1 MYKIKTMN
9 KISPKGLSKLHPA
22 HFEVGDKLTG
32 EDAILLR
39 SAKLHDYD
47 FPPETLAVAR
57 AGAGVN
63 NIPLDRCSEK
73 GIVVF
78 NTPGAN
84 ANAVKE
90 LAIAALLLTSRNIS
104 GGIQWVKEQ
113 AAAGADVAAVVET
126 GKAQFAGVEILGKT
140 LGVVGLGA
148 IGIQVANA
156 AAALGM
162 NVVGYDPFLS
172 VSSALTLNP
181 RVTYVQSLDRLYA
194 VSDYLSLHLPMTPE
208 TRGSINAGSIA
219 KMKPGVRIVNLA
231 RGELV
236 NDTDMIAAL
245 ESGRVAAYATD
256 FPNGEITGAKN
267 VIPIP
272 HLGASSE
279 ESEENCA
286 IMAAVQIQ
294 DYLENGNIVNSVNM
308 PALSMSW
315 SAPTRLC
322 VLCSIC
328 ADCDPDPLATI
339 TARLS
344 AAGITP
350 VSLASKVRG
359 DYAYL
364 LLDVS
369 QEIPSDFIAGLSAL
383 DCVLR
388 IRILT
393 R

>member
-9 KISPKGLSKLHPA
+9 KISSKGLSKLDPA
-22 HFEVGDKLTG
+22 RFEVGDKLTG

-47 FPPETLAVAR
+47 FPAETLAVAR

-90 LAIAALLLTSRNIS
+90 LAIAALLLTSRDIS

-148 IGIQVANA
+148 IGILVANA

-162 NVVGYDPFLS
+162 HVVGYDPFLS
-172 VSSALTLNP
+172 VSSALTLDP
-181 RVTYVQSLDRLYA
+181 RVAYVHSLDRLYA
-194 VSDYLSLHLPMTPE
+194 VSDYLSMHLPMTPE

-219 KMKPGVRIVNLA
+219 KMKPGVRVVNLA

-236 NDTDMIAAL
+236 NDADMTAAL
-245 ESGRVAAYATD
+245 ESGQVSAYATD
-256 FPNGEITGAKN
+256 FPNGEITGVKN

-286 IMAAVQIQ
+286 IMAAIQVQ
-294 DYLENGNIVNSVNM
+294 DYLDNGNIVNSVNM

-315 SAPTRLC
+315 SAPYRLC

-328 ADCDPDPLATI
+328 ADCDPDPLSTI
-339 TARLS
+339 NARLS

-350 VSLASKVRG
+350 VSMASKAKG
-359 DYAYL
+359 DYAYM
-364 LLDVS
+364 LLDTS
-369 QEIPSDFIAGLSAL
+369 QEIPADFIAELSAL

-388 IRILT
+388 VRVLT

>member
-1 MYKIKTMN
+1 
-9 KISPKGLSKLHPA
+9 
-22 HFEVGDKLTG
+22 
-32 EDAILLR
+32 
-39 SAKLHDYD
+39 
-47 FPPETLAVAR
+47 VAR

-63 NIPLDRCSEK
+63 NIPLDRCSEL

-104 GGIQWVKEQ
+104 EGIQWVKEQ

-162 NVVGYDPFLS
+162 DVVGYDPYLS
-172 VSSALTLNP
+172 VTSALTLDP
-181 RVTYVQSLDRLYA
+181 KVTYLQSLDHLYA
-194 VSDYLSLHLPMTPE
+194 VSDYISLHLPMTPE
-208 TRGSINAGSIA
+208 TRGSINRETIA
-219 KMKPGVRIVNLA
+219 KMKPSVRIINLA

-245 ESGRVAAYATD
+245 ESGLVSSYATD
-256 FPNGEITGAKN
+256 FPNGEITSAKN

-286 IMAAVQIQ
+286 VMAAVQIQ
-294 DYLENGNIVNSVNM
+294 DYLVNGNIVNSVNM
-308 PALSMSW
+308 PTLSMGW
-315 SAPTRLC
+315 SAPTRLS
-322 VLCSIC
+322 VLCS
-328 ADCDPDPLATI
+328 ASGDGGPDPVSTI
-339 TARLS
+339 TARL
-344 AAGITP
+344 AEAGIAP
-350 VSLASKVRG
+350 ISMSSKIRG
-359 DYAYL
+359 HYAYL
-364 LLDVS
+364 LADVGQDLPAS
-369 QEIPSDFIAGLSAL
+369 LLEDLSAMS
-383 DCVLR
+383 CVLR
-388 IRILT
+388 ARVLT

>member
-9 KISPKGLSKLHPA
+9 KISPRGLSKLDSTR
-22 HFEVGDKLTG
+22 FEVGDKLTG

-47 FPPETLAVAR
+47 FPAETLAVAR

-63 NIPLDRCSEK
+63 NIPIDRCSER

-156 AAALGM
+156 AVALGM
-162 NVVGYDPFLS
+162 NVVGYDPYLS

-181 RVTYVQSLDRLYA
+181 HVTYVQSLDRLYA
-194 VSDYLSLHLPMTPE
+194 VSDYISLHLPMTPE
-208 TRGSINAGSIA
+208 TRGSINQEALA
-219 KMKPGVRIVNLA
+219 KMKPGVRIINLA

-236 NDTDMIAAL
+236 NDADMIAAL
-245 ESGRVAAYATD
+245 ESGRAAAYATD
-256 FPNGEITGAKN
+256 FPDSEITNVKN

-286 IMAAVQIQ
+286 IMAALQVQ
-294 DYLENGNIVNSVNM
+294 DYLDNGNIVNSVNM

-328 ADCDPDPLATI
+328 ADCDPDPLSTI

-350 VSLASKVRG
+350 VSMASKVRG
-359 DYAYL
+359 EYAYM
-364 LLDVS
+364 LLDIN
-369 QEIPSDFIAGLSAL
+369 QEAAADFIAELAAL
-383 DCVLR
+383 NCTLRVRVL
-388 IRILT
+388 T
-393 R
+393 Q

>member
-9 KISPKGLSKLHPA
+9 KISPKGLSKLDPA
-22 HFEVGDKLTG
+22 RFEVGDQYTG

-39 SAKLHDYD
+39 SAKIHDYD
-47 FPPETLAVAR
+47 FAPQTLAVAR

-63 NIPLDRCSEK
+63 NIPLDRCSEL

-113 AAAGADVAAVVET
+113 AASDADVAAVVET

-156 AAALGM
+156 AIALGM
-162 NVVGYDPFLS
+162 DVVGYDPYLS
-172 VSSALTLNP
+172 VSSALTLDP
-181 RVTYVQSLDRLYA
+181 KVSYVQSLDRLYT
-194 VSDYLSLHLPMTPE
+194 VSDYISLHLPMTPE
-208 TRGSINAGSIA
+208 TRGSINREAMS
-219 KMKPGVRIVNLA
+219 KMKPGVRIINLA

-236 NDTDMIAAL
+236 NDADMIAAL
-245 ESGRVAAYATD
+245 ESGQVSSYATD
-256 FPNGEITGAKN
+256 FPNREITGAQN

-286 IMAAVQIQ
+286 VMAAVQIQ
-294 DYLENGNIVNSVNM
+294 DYLDNGNIVNSVNM
-308 PALSMSW
+308 PALSMDW
-315 SAPTRLC
+315 SAPTRLSI
-322 VLCSIC
+322 LCSTSG
-328 ADCDPDPLATI
+328 DCGPDPVSAI
-339 TARLS
+339 TTRLTQ
-344 AAGITP
+344 AGIAP
-350 VSLASKVRG
+350 VAMASKVRG
-359 DYAYL
+359 NYAYL
-364 LLDVS
+364 LADVE
-369 QEIPSDFIAGLSAL
+369 QNLPAGLLEDLSAMN
-383 DCVLR
+383 CVLR
-388 IRILT
+388 ARVLT

>member
-9 KISPKGLSKLHPA
+9 KISPKGLSKLDPA
-22 HFEVGDKLTG
+22 RFEVGDQCAG

-47 FPPETLAVAR
+47 FAPQTLAVAR

-63 NIPLDRCSEK
+63 NIPLDRCSEL

-104 GGIQWVKEQ
+104 GGIQWVTEQ

-140 LGVVGLGA
+140 LGIVGLGA

-162 NVVGYDPFLS
+162 DVVGYDPYLS
-172 VSSALTLNP
+172 VAAALTLDP
-181 RVTYVQSLDRLYA
+181 KVTYVQSLDRLYA
-194 VSDYLSLHLPMTPE
+194 VSDYISLHLPMTPE
-208 TRGSINAGSIA
+208 TRGSINQESIA
-219 KMKPGVRIVNLA
+219 KMKPSVRIINLA

-245 ESGRVAAYATD
+245 ESGRVSSYATD
-256 FPNGEITGAKN
+256 FPNGAITGVKN

-286 IMAAVQIQ
+286 VMAAVQVQ
-294 DYLENGNIVNSVNM
+294 DYLDNGNIVNSVNM
-308 PALSMSW
+308 PTLSMDW
-315 SAPTRLC
+315 SAPTRLS
-322 VLCSIC
+322 VLCS
-328 ADCDPDPLATI
+328 ASGDPDPVTAI
-339 TARLS
+339 TARL
-344 AAGITP
+344 AEAGITP
-350 VSLASKVRG
+350 VSTASKIRG
-359 DYAYL
+359 HYAYL
-364 LLDVS
+364 LADVE
-369 QEIPSDFIAGLSAL
+369 QDIPAGLLEDLSAMS
-383 DCVLR
+383 CVLR
-388 IRILT
+388 TRVLT

>member
-315 SAPTRLC
+315 SAPTRLS

-328 ADCDPDPLATI
+328 PDCDPDPLATI

-369 QEIPSDFIAGLSAL
+369 QEIPSDFIADLSAL

-388 IRILT
+388 IRVLT

>member
-9 KISPKGLSKLHPA
+9 KISPKGLAKLDPA
-22 HFEVGDKLTG
+22 RFEVGDQLTG

-47 FPPETLAVAR
+47 FPAETLAVAR

-63 NIPLDRCSEK
+63 NIPLDRCSEL

-90 LAIAALLLTSRNIS
+90 LAIAALLLASRNIS

-148 IGIQVANA
+148 IGIQVANV

-162 NVVGYDPFLS
+162 DVVGYDPYLS
-172 VSSALTLNP
+172 VASALTLDP

-194 VSDYLSLHLPMTPE
+194 VSDYISLHLPMNAE
-208 TRGSINAGSIA
+208 TRGSINQETIA
-219 KMKPGVRIVNLA
+219 KMKSGVRIINLA

-286 IMAAVQIQ
+286 MMAAIQVQ
-294 DYLENGNIVNSVNM
+294 DYLDNGNIVNSVNM
-308 PALSMSW
+308 PALSMDW
-315 SAPTRLC
+315 SATTRLAL
-322 VLCSIC
+322 LCNTRSAC
-328 ADCDPDPLATI
+328 TTDPASAI
-339 TARLS
+339 TGRLS

-350 VSLASKVRG
+350 VAMASKVRG
-359 DYAYL
+359 DYAYM
-364 LLDVS
+364 LLDVN
-369 QEIPSDFIAGLSAL
+369 EAIPADLIADLKAI

-388 IRILT
+388 VRVLT
-393 R
+393 H